1 MVMAKNGMRVGLD
14 LEQSSIAAVQVK
26 PGKQHNVLT
35 HAAIRGLPEG
45 LVFEGEV
52 VDSDAL
58 ANELKTLWKEGGF
71 ASKRVQLGVANQ
83 KIVVRTMEF
92 PQIDEKELRAAI
104 EFQAQEHIPIPV
116 DEAILDYKVLST
128 HVDDDGS
135 IKQRILLVA
144 AQREMVKQFMNV
156 AKKAGLMI
164 DGIDLQA
171 FAMIRALAPKPSF
184 IDQGAPEGT
193 TGEVV
198 ALVNIGSGI
207 TNLVIAANGVTQF
220 TRVINLGSEA
230 LTQSLMNH
238 RNMPYE
244 EADALRIQV
253 GLAGDQPD
261 QPGDLTLETLAEIHQ
276 SFDRACEPFSDE
288 LRRSI
293 DYYHTQEHVG
303 EISKLV
309 LSGDGALTRNIAYSL
324 SQGLHLPV
332 EIGNPL
338 REVSENKT
346 KLTEVQLEWM
356 APRLAIAIGLALD
369 DEG

>member
-1 MVMAKNGMRVGLD
+1 
-14 LEQSSIAAVQVK
+14 
-26 PGKQHNVLT
+26 
-35 HAAIRGLPEG
+35 
-45 LVFEGEV
+45 VFEGEV

-128 HVDDDGS
+128 HVDDDGT

-144 AQREMVKQFMNV
+144 AQREMVKQFVNV

-171 FAMIRALAPKPSF
+171 FAMIRALAPRPSF
-184 IDQGAPEGT
+184 IDQGAPEGS
-193 TGEVV
+193 TGDVV

-220 TRVINLGSEA
+220 TRVINLGAEA

-238 RNMPYE
+238 RSLPYE

-261 QPGDLTLETLAEIHQ
+261 QPGDLSLETQAEIHQ
-276 SFDRACEPFSDE
+276 LFDRACEPFF
-288 LRRSI
+288 RRAAPVDRLLPHPGARGRDLKARAERRRRPDPQHRVQPVAGAS
-293 DYYHTQEHVG
+293 
-303 EISKLV
+303 SPR
-309 LSGDGALTRNIAYSL
+309 GDRQPAARSQRRTR
-324 SQGLHLPV
+324 
-332 EIGNPL
+332 
-338 REVSENKT
+338 R